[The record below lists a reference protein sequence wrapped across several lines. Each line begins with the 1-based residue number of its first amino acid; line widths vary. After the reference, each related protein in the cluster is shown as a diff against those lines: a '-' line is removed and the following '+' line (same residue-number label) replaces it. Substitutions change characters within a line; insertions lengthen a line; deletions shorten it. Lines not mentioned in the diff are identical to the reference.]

1 MSLDEAK
8 ISVKHVPQCLSGS
21 APVSE
26 MLYRQKQCILL
37 LLLSQKC
44 INKLN
49 SFYCFTG
56 LSKKTTDYCRMRT
69 FESRIIRVFYYFFKM
84 RTYFNVL
91 YFSVCVS
98 SNLVSHPMGRRRP
111 YKNNAG
117 GGCRAGNPA
126 SSNYVLLE
134 PNHAVHTRDEKNF
147 TLRRLRVTAFNISFV
162 ALCIR

>member
-1 MSLDEAK
+1 
-8 ISVKHVPQCLSGS
+8 
-21 APVSE
+21 
-26 MLYRQKQCILL
+26 
-37 LLLSQKC
+37 
-44 INKLN
+44 
-49 SFYCFTG
+49 
-56 LSKKTTDYCRMRT
+56 
-69 FESRIIRVFYYFFKM
+69 M

-111 YKNNAG
+111 CKNNAG

-134 PNHAVHTRDEKNF
+134 PNHAEHTRDEKTF